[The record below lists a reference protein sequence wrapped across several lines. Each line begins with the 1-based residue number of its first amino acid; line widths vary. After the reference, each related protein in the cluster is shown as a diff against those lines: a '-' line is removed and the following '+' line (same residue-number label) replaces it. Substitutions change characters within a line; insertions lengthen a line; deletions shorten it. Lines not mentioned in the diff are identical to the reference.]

1 MIQRRHFPDFGVL
14 PKLLESHRLS
24 EWGPLAH
31 IWLVILNAC
40 CGKSHL
46 APTHSEY
53 QNPGA
58 RWETR
63 PSQCVCPYFI
73 LFYLKKFWEL
83 TYNVSFSGA
92 PYVSDMHVT
101 CEGTPLV
108 SLIPPGTPRGSHAVS
123 DGAPAAVLRAPVT
136 SVTGSL
142 YSLMPSCR
150 LSHPFPQRPS
160 PLAAIGLLSVS
171 VN

>member
-1 MIQRRHFPDFGVL
+1 MGDKAIAVCLSIFYLILFKKILGVDVQCQFQRGTLHVRHARNLRRDP
-14 PKLLESHRLS
+14 P
-24 EWGPLAH
+24 
-31 IWLVILNAC
+31 
-40 CGKSHL
+40 GKS
-46 APTHSEY
+46 
-53 QNPGA
+53 G
-58 RWETR
+58 
-63 PSQCVCPYFI
+63 
-73 LFYLKKFWEL
+73 
-83 TYNVSFSGA
+83 
-92 PYVSDMHVT
+92 
-101 CEGTPLV
+101 
-108 SLIPPGTPRGSHAVS
+108 PPRHPRGSHAVS